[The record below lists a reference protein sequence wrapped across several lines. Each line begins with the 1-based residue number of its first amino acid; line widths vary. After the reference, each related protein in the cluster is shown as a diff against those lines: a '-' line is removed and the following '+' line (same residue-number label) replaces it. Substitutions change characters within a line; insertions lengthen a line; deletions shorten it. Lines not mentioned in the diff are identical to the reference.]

1 VILLRRKGFFYA
13 ANFLHV
19 LEIVLSHT
27 LVCDNRSIILRIN
40 QLQQWRRIYPNATM
54 ESEWD
59 VLVEIRETLQQFEI
73 SSQPIFQHIK
83 GHQDRLRPLAD
94 LSLEAKLN
102 CKADKLAETYLR
114 RFPDVDH
121 SIVSLLPT
129 AGCQL
134 QLDQG
139 TITHDLKRELAM
151 ARSVPPMREKLCHK
165 NAWSEDEFD
174 KIDWVSHGRAL
185 SRLKP
190 HKTTL
195 VKYLNDILPVG
206 KVVHRYDP
214 KYPPSCPS
222 CPSCSAALED
232 REHLW
237 TCPAIS
243 RHQWRKDCQ
252 SNMLQALN
260 KCDTDPPLQSL
271 LLDVLDALLHGKPLE
286 SIPVEP
292 MVAEVAEAQARIGWH
307 QILKGRFVNEWK
319 SAQDRYYKG
328 SPAPSPISL
337 VNQSP
342 IPTPI
347 LCNSMTL

>member
-1 VILLRRKGFFYA
+1 VTGKGSFAWVISTSEGEILAQCHGPVFGAKLSSYRAEAYGILSVLRFLLRLKQLRRS
-13 ANFLHV
+13 ANGEANEL
-19 LEIVLSHT
+19 LSHT

-94 LSLEAKLN
+94 LSLEAQLN
-102 CKADKLAETYLR
+102 CKAYKLAETYLKS
-114 RFPDVDH
+114 FPDVDH

-151 ARSVPPMREKLCHK
+151 ARAVPPMKEKLCHK

-195 VKYLNDILPVG
+195 VKFLNDILPVG
-206 KVVHRYDP
+206 
-214 KYPPSCPS
+214 
-222 CPSCSAALED
+222 
-232 REHLW
+232 
-237 TCPAIS
+237 
-243 RHQWRKDCQ
+243 
-252 SNMLQALN
+252 
-260 KCDTDPPLQSL
+260 
-271 LLDVLDALLHGKPLE
+271 
-286 SIPVEP
+286 
-292 MVAEVAEAQARIGWH
+292 
-307 QILKGRFVNEWK
+307 
-319 SAQDRYYKG
+319 
-328 SPAPSPISL
+328 
-337 VNQSP
+337 
-342 IPTPI
+342 
-347 LCNSMTL
+347 